1 MCSIVT
7 EWSPVKQHGW
17 LNIFS
22 QLTKEALV
30 SDDKE
35 QKGTKEVEEDVN
47 IKGENF

>member
-22 QLTKEALV
+22 QLTKETLV
-30 SDDKE
+30 SDDKK
-35 QKGTKEVEEDVN
+35 QKGIEEVEEDVN
-47 IKGENF
+47 MRGEKF